1 MALVAH
7 GHLLRIL
14 ASVYLGLP
22 PSTGAH
28 LELDAGSVCE
38 LNVRHDVP
46 DDPALEPH
54 AGGAAG
60 LRSSAGRPSIEVVF
74 LSAQ

>member
-1 MALVAH
+1 MRRRVLDRVAPQLRTGDVALVAH

-38 LNVRHDVP
+38 LDVRHDVP
-46 DDPALEPH
+46 TIQRWNLTPDVLPA
-54 AGGAAG
+54 
-60 LRSSAGRPSIEVVF
+60 
-74 LSAQ
+74 